1 MQKVIGGE
9 FEISDLN
16 RHVRCNLNEDFQF
29 FSSGRAALFAILQYI
44 KKLKGVNRILLPD
57 YLCSSIVDTVT
68 TSELEYTF
76 YPVNNDLIPDMD
88 FIRDEIQTKDSVL
101 VINYFGL
108 LKLEYVY
115 EEIKQIHSPV
125 QIIED
130 DVQALPSFLN
140 PISDNV
146 DFSFTSLR
154 KWLPVPDGGLAK
166 AKADIILPQPKNIN
180 TFSQYKWSG
189 LFLKGNRD
197 IGIDEDSIYLDLL
210 TKGESLID
218 DNLTSRISEYTK
230 NYFSAKY
237 PHLDF
242 NLRKRNSDYLLS
254 GLEKIG
260 IKPIIDVPDDI
271 TPFFIPIWLEDRD
284 RVRREMFKE
293 NIFCPVHWPLDGLKI
308 KKGAEMAEHE
318 LSLIIDQRYTFS
330 DLDRILGILAK

>member
-1 MQKVIGGE
+1 MQEIIGGE
-9 FEISDLN
+9 IEISDLN
-16 RHVRCNLNEDFQF
+16 RFSHNCLAENFQF
-29 FSSGRAALFAILQYI
+29 FSSGRAALFAILQHARDINGI
-44 KKLKGVNRILLPD
+44 KRILLPD
-57 YLCSSIVDTVT
+57 YLCSSIVNTVKACK
-68 TSELEYTF
+68 LESSF
-76 YPVNNDLIPDMD
+76 YQINSDLMPDLD
-88 FIRDEIQTKDSVL
+88 FIRNEIRPTDSVL

-115 EEIKQIHSPV
+115 DEIKRINSSV
-125 QIIED
+125 LIIED

-166 AKADIILPQPKNIN
+166 AKADILFPRPKDIN
-180 TFSQYKWSG
+180 TFSQYKLCG
-189 LFLKGNRD
+189 LFLKGNRN
-197 IGIDEDSIYLDLL
+197 IGIKDDSIYLDLL
-210 TKGESLID
+210 AKGESLID
-218 DNLTSRISEYTK
+218 DNLTSETSEYSM

-242 NLRKRNSDYLLS
+242 NLRKRNSDYLLT

-260 IKPIIDVPDDI
+260 IKPLIEVPDDV
-271 TPFFIPIWLEDRD
+271 TPFFIPIWLDNRNQ
-284 RVRREMFKE
+284 VRQSMFKE

>member
-9 FEISDLN
+9 FEISSLN
-16 RHVRCNLNEDFQF
+16 RHVRGHLNEDFQF

-44 KKLKGVNRILLPD
+44 KKLKGVDRILLPD
-57 YLCSSIVDTVT
+57 YLCSTIVSTVT
-68 TSELEYTF
+68 ASELEFAF
-76 YPVNNDLIPDMD
+76 YPVNNNLIPDSG
-88 FIRDEIQTKDSVL
+88 FIENAIQPTDSVL

-115 EEIKQIHSPV
+115 EAIKYIHSSV

-130 DVQALPSFLN
+130 DVQSLPSFLN
-140 PISDNV
+140 SIPDNV

-154 KWLPVPDGGLAK
+154 KWLPIPDGGLAR
-166 AKADIILPQPKNIN
+166 AKADIMLPRPKNIN
-180 TFSQYKWSG
+180 TFFQYKLSG

-197 IGIDEDSIYLDLL
+197 YGLEDDSIYLDLL
-210 TKGESLID
+210 TKGESLMD
-218 DNLTSRISEYTK
+218 DNLTSGISEYTK

-271 TPFFIPIWLEDRD
+271 TPFFIPVWLEDRD